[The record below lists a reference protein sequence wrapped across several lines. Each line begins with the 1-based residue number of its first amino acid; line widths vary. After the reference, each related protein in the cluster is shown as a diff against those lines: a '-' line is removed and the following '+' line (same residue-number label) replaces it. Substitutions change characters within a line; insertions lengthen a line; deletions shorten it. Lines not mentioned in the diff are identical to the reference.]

1 MPPGRTPPQSDS
13 YENAIL
19 PEFVDGP
26 SLYAYAKSRP
36 VMKVDPK
43 GLQAGASSSAGGQQ
57 MCFLETCPLR
67 GSFPLPNGDKI
78 CIYQCTL
85 QGYRFR
91 QIPGML
97 PCLQGPFT
105 PRDF

>member
-1 MPPGRTPPQSDS
+1 MPPGRTPPQPDS

-57 MCFLETCPLR
+57 MCFLETCPLQ
-67 GSFPLPNGDKI
+67 GAIPLGATKM
-78 CIYQCTL
+78 CLYKCTL
-85 QGYRFR
+85 RGLKFK
-91 QIPGML
+91 IVPSVL
-97 PCLQGPFT
+97 PCPAGP
-105 PRDF
+105 